1 MPAVAPNLLL
11 DDDTWDLYLSNGN
24 LVISS
29 GHDAARQ
36 AIYYR
41 LWLFAGEW
49 FMDEDEGVPYW
60 ESILVKNPNLPAIR
74 EIIRA
79 RIAATPGIDSV
90 LSISLEKS
98 TDRTYSLS
106 FKAKLYDDTL
116 LDVDGFALGA
126 P

>member
-11 DDDTWDLYLSNGN
+11 DDDTWDLYLESGN

-36 AIYYR
+36 AVNYR
-41 LWLFAGEW
+41 LRLFMGEW
-49 FMDEDEGVPYW
+49 FMDENEGVPYW
-60 ESILVKNPNLPAIR
+60 TQILIKNPNLPAIR

-79 RIAATPGIDSV
+79 RIAATPGISEV
-90 LSISLEKS
+90 LSISLEKD
-98 TDRTYSLS
+98 TGRTYSLS

-116 LDVDGFALGA
+116 LVTDGFALGA